1 MIYRP
6 RIPPRYQG
14 PAWLTNRWLGS
25 SLRRLLDRGDRA
37 SVTLANESTG
47 ETRATVSG
55 SAGVYVFPSL
65 APGTYRIDAEL
76 PGFQRTVRRGIE
88 LAAGQKLGVDL
99 TLEIGNVQQ
108 SIEGTASA
116 APRA

>member
-1 MIYRP
+1 MSRDFRGHSPILLVFALASRALMAQVGDGSISG
-6 RIPPRYQG
+6 RTADTSGAAIPK
-14 PAWLTNRWLGS
+14 
-25 SLRRLLDRGDRA
+25 A

-47 ETRATVSG
+47 DTRATVSG

-88 LAAGQKLGVDL
+88 L
-99 TLEIGNVQQ
+99 
-108 SIEGTASA
+108 
-116 APRA
+116 